1 MMKTS
6 KYGLYGCLAIL
17 VGGCVSANFLPTGGR
32 LYAPR
37 PPGCAIEVFSSGSP
51 DRAYEEIGMVEG
63 KGTAWK
69 AELRDVLPAIMEE
82 GCRAGGDGII
92 IGSVEMFEEGRE
104 NTPAQLIQ
112 ATVIRWTN

>member
-1 MMKTS
+1 MKII

-17 VGGCVSANFLPTGGR
+17 VGGCVSANFLPTGGQ

-37 PPGCAIEVFSSGSP
+37 PPSCAIEVFSSGSP